1 MNDPA
6 QTDSSQTNSNSNKV
20 FGQMMTGFGV
30 GSTQVPAPTPIL
42 TPADDLADLIA
53 QTAPSPQVTPSGQIA
68 TSNQQDLSPDAI
80 ATDNIASIDISDSE
94 KLDILD
100 QVIAQV
106 EKSGDPTAAQATV
119 QIADQNLDQA
129 ADQVV
134 GHGGSVIDQVWSQAV
149 QASDPLNPPQASHAS
164 AKEKLAS
171 ASSLDQD
178 SPDSSTGI
186 QYVEQEKVPE
196 IPVEVESYLQK
207 VEDNADDQ
215 PHEIVIADGTTEVA
229 GTAYPSRPVIIL
241 PITQAM
247 EDEGEKKSPK
257 FSLRWLVEWSQKII
271 KIFAGKV
278 IYREA

>member
-1 MNDPA
+1 MNDSA
-6 QTDSSQTNSNSNKV
+6 QTNSSSNKV
-20 FGQMMTGFGV
+20 FGRMMAGFGV
-30 GSTQVPAPTPIL
+30 SSAPVQTPTQTS
-42 TPADDLADLIA
+42 TPADDLAALVA
-53 QTAPSPQVTPSGQIA
+53 QTAPSPQVTLSD
-68 TSNQQDLSPDAI
+68 QQDLAPDVI
-80 ATDNIASIDISDSE
+80 VTDNIVPVDISDSE

-100 QVIAQV
+100 QAM
-106 EKSGDPTAAQATV
+106 AQATAQV
-119 QIADQNLDQA
+119 TDQNLDQA
-129 ADQVV
+129 IAQTEDL
-134 GHGGSVIDQVWSQAV
+134 GGSVIDQAWSQAV

-164 AKEKLAS
+164 AKEKLTS

-186 QYVEQEKVPE
+186 QYVEQEKIPE

-215 PHEIVIADGTTEVA
+215 LHEIVIADGTAEVA